1 MMRRRKAFTLVEL
14 LVVIAI
20 IGILIALLLPAVQ
33 AAREAAR
40 RMQCSNHLKQI
51 GVAALNHE
59 SAHGFFPTNGWGYWW
74 IGSPGAGYGRTQPGG
89 WIYNTLPY
97 LEQNDTHEMIGG
109 HASVINARNAA
120 KAMIETPITGLVC
133 PSRRT
138 AKTYPIGTSN
148 DLQKQPRFYFEGGAD
163 KSARAAAVTM
173 VARSDYA
180 ANGGSYP
187 VSLGVMDDP
196 SSYTGWEAGAAKSYF
211 DNAETNGN
219 GLAYP
224 GSEVT
229 ITEITDGTS
238 STYLVGEK
246 YMMPDYYETGGD
258 PGDNENMYMGDN
270 EDIVRWTWSGA
281 DQNNLTLELL
291 PMQDCPGYGG
301 RYHFGSA
308 HPSGFNVVMCDGSV
322 HHISYEIEPTIHR
335 DLGNRR
341 DGSPIDKSAF

>member
-1 MMRRRKAFTLVEL
+1 MQGKKAFTLVEL

-40 RMQCSNHLKQI
+40 RLHCTNNLKQV
-51 GVAALNHE
+51 GVAVLNHE
-59 SAHGFFPTNGWGYWW
+59 STHGFFPTNGWGYWW
-74 IGSPGAGYGRTQPGG
+74 IGAPGAGYGHTQPGG
-89 WIYNTLPY
+89 WIYNILPY
-97 LEQNDTHEMIGG
+97 MELNDTHNMIGG
-109 HASVINARNAA
+109 RSSIIDARNAA
-120 KAMIETPITGLVC
+120 KAMVETPVAGFMC

-148 DLQKQPRFYFEGGAD
+148 GLQTQPKFYFPTGSTKTGR
-163 KSARAAAVTM
+163 SAALTL
-173 VARSDYA
+173 VARSDYV

-187 VSLGVMDDP
+187 VGMSQHDVP
-196 SSYTGWEAGAAKSYF
+196 PTYTDWENGSGASDFERAQQY
-211 DNAETNGN
+211 GN
-219 GLAYP
+219 GPIFA

-229 ITEITDGTS
+229 VRDITDGTS

-246 YMMPDYYETGGD
+246 YMMPSWYDTGED

-270 EDIVRWTWSGA
+270 EDILRWTWLGA
-281 DQNNLTLELL
+281 DQNNLVYKVT
-291 PMQDCPGYGG
+291 PMQDCPGYEA
-301 RYHFGSA
+301 RSHFGSA
-308 HPSGFNVVMCDGSV
+308 HPSGLNMGMCDGSV

-341 DGSPIDKSAF
+341 DGNPVDKSAF